1 MMRAFGFETHG
12 GVEVLKPLELAR
24 PRPRRGEALIQV
36 VACGLNHLDL
46 WVRGG
51 LPGLNLPKPHVLGGD
66 IAGVIAEVGEGVTLP
81 LGARVLLNPG
91 LSCGACAACLA
102 GRDNLCPDYQ
112 IFGEHLWGGNAEYVR
127 APLANIIPLPE
138 RLSFEEAAA
147 LPIPLITAW
156 QMVRKAQL
164 RPGDPVL
171 VQGGASGVGVYLI
184 QIARLFGARV
194 AATASAPHKRAALEA
209 LGATVT
215 LDSGLPDLARA
226 VKAGLGARGVEAVFE
241 HVGTATWAQS
251 VRALAYGGRLVTC
264 GATTGHDARIDLRLL
279 FWKQLQLLGSTMG
292 SKADLLEAVAAVSRG
307 AIKPV
312 IDSVMPMSEVASAH
326 QRMAARAHLGKIVL
340 RW

>member
-1 MMRAFGFETHG
+1 MRAFGFETHG

-215 LDSGLPDLARA
+215 LDSGLPDLAQA